1 VSSVV
6 VTGASTGIG
15 WACVKVLISSGF
27 RVFGSVRRQQ
37 DADRLSSEFGAD
49 FTPLIFDVTDAS
61 AVAAA
66 AKQVE
71 AALGGETLMGLVN
84 NAGIA
89 VPGPLLGMKI
99 EEFTRQISVNLTGQL
114 IVTQSFAPLLGVGS
128 ARRGR
133 SGRIVMISS
142 VSGRNAMPF
151 LGPYSASKFALEG
164 MSESLR
170 RELMLFGIEVI
181 IVAPGTVATP
191 IWDKAEALDV
201 TPFANTPYAR
211 ALERLRFLMIA
222 GGKKGLPAQRIGE
235 TVKTALTATAPKT
248 RYTVTPVPVQNW
260 MANMLPK
267 RVIDGLIAR
276 RLGLK

>member
-1 VSSVV
+1 VSTVV

-15 WACVKVLISSGF
+15 WACVKVLIAGGF

-37 DADRLSSEFGAD
+37 DAERLSTEFGAN
-49 FTPLIFDVTDAS
+49 FTPLMFDVTDAA

-71 AALGGETLMGLVN
+71 AALDGETLAGLVN
-84 NAGIA
+84 NAGVA
-89 VPGPLLGMKI
+89 VPGPLLWLKI
-99 EEFTRQISVNLTGQL
+99 EDFTRQISVNLTGQL
-114 IVTQSFAPLLGVGS
+114 IVTQAFAPLLGTERT
-128 ARRGR
+128 RRGAP
-133 SGRIVMISS
+133 GRIVMISS
-142 VSGRNAMPF
+142 VSGRNGFPF
-151 LGPYSASKFALEG
+151 LGPYCASKFALEG
-164 MSESLR
+164 LSESLR

-211 ALERLRFLMIA
+211 ALEKLRFFMIDS
-222 GGKKGLPAQRIGE
+222 GKKGLPPERIGE
-235 TVKTALTATAPKT
+235 TIKTALTASIPKT
-248 RYTVTPVPVQNW
+248 RYTVTPVPIQNW
-260 MANMLPK
+260 MANSLPK
-267 RVIDGLIAR
+267 RVVDRMIAR